1 MKTDQGL
8 LDPPKE
14 SSQIRERIWSIL
26 EVLQQRVS
34 SAYVLQGERYT
45 LQFVWR
51 VEPPG
56 GVVMSVLKVTKY
68 RKLRGRYF
76 AR

>member
-26 EVLQQRVS
+26 EVMPRFPLLTCYKVRGIRYN
-34 SAYVLQGERYT
+34 AYG
-45 LQFVWR
+45 
-51 VEPPG
+51 
-56 GVVMSVLKVTKY
+56 
-68 RKLRGRYF
+68 
-76 AR
+76 A